1 MTLYPGLEKKKNMV
15 HPTATCTSPGLAGPD
30 VGSRTLSLI
39 EMFVFVALTPY
50 KALFPEALLIPPTP
64 PCTPGL
70 TPTPGVADTSFERRK
85 NKESTGA
92 IRNCTTKV

>member
-50 KALFPEALLIPPTP
+50 KALFPEALLITPTP